1 MLEREINQEK
11 QTNKQTTTTAA
22 IATTKIKT
30 SKKIRKT
37 ATTKMIPSQFNPFFR
52 RIFHK
57 QFTCFYLKN
66 LFSKHYQSTF
76 SILFTFRISAM
87 RLFKFMNFFTLDL
100 NTYNLNINRVC
111 LINILFLKME
121 LFADSR
127 IPKWQP
133 VMLKLVILN
142 YFESIRLSPPIN
154 I

>member
-1 MLEREINQEK
+1 
-11 QTNKQTTTTAA
+11 
-22 IATTKIKT
+22 
-30 SKKIRKT
+30 
-37 ATTKMIPSQFNPFFR
+37 
-52 RIFHK
+52 
-57 QFTCFYLKN
+57 
-66 LFSKHYQSTF
+66 
-76 SILFTFRISAM
+76 M

-133 VMLKLVILN
+133 VVLKLVILN